1 MKICS
6 LLAFG
11 NPRKNTRCF
20 SPEFL
25 ALEITVQQSNRN
37 WIFWML
43 KLAWATLIV
52 PSVIL
57 TKNREATGLLARVLS
72 RGVVL
77 SHPII
82 NPFSVGLNVPEYL
95 WLIVLFDTTP

>member
-1 MKICS
+1 MDLLDAKIGLGYVDRSGFPCI
-6 LLAFG
+6 
-11 NPRKNTRCF
+11 N
-20 SPEFL
+20 
-25 ALEITVQQSNRN
+25 
-37 WIFWML
+37 
-43 KLAWATLIV
+43 